1 MDGVP
6 PKGVQMRIAI
16 ATDENFVSSCFGGC
30 PECTIVELDGG
41 KIQRTF
47 VVPNP
52 GWKHRYWVD
61 LLQKNKVTHLIVGN
75 IGDNA
80 KAIIKWGGIQV
91 ISGVEGQFDD
101 VVRRYLEG
109 ALRSDGGSKIPSQK
123 GRKAKVA
130 TKK

>member
-1 MDGVP
+1 
-6 PKGVQMRIAI
+6 MRIAI
-16 ATDENFVSSCFGGC
+16 ATDQDFVSSCFGCC
-30 PECTIVELDGG
+30 PDCTIVELDGG

-52 GWKHRYWVD
+52 GWKHRYWAD
-61 LLQKNKVTHLIVGN
+61 LLQRNSVTCLIVGK

-80 KAIIKWGGIQV
+80 KAIIKWGGIQI

-109 ALRSDGGSKIPSQK
+109 TLCSDDRSQADCLSKHPMPDSSCLK
-123 GRKAKVA
+123 PL
-130 TKK
+130 

>member
-1 MDGVP
+1 
-6 PKGVQMRIAI
+6 MRIAI
-16 ATDENFVSSCFGGC
+16 ATDKDFVSSCFGDC

-47 VVPNP
+47 LVPNA
-52 GWKHRYWVD
+52 GWRHRYWVD
-61 LLQKNKVTHLIVGN
+61 LLQRNSVTCLIVGN

-80 KAIIKWGGIQV
+80 KAIIKGGGIQL

-101 VVRRYLEG
+101 VIRRYLEG
-109 ALRSDGGSKIPSQK
+109 TLQSDDGSKSPSQTGK
-123 GRKAKVA
+123 KIKVA